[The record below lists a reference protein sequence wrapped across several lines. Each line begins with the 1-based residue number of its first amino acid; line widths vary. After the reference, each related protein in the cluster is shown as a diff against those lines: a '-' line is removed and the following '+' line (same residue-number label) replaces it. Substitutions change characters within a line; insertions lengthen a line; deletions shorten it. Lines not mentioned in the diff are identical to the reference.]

1 MSKHLKRLAAPRSWS
16 IPRKT
21 NVYTTKP
28 RPGAHPVERALPLGT
43 FLRDH
48 LHLVAT
54 GREAARVIGAG
65 DVMVDGRV
73 VKDAKF
79 AVGFMDSI
87 SVPKV
92 GKAWRVS
99 IDEKARLRLVPIG
112 AQDASWKLAQIDSKT
127 TVSGGRTQL
136 NMHDGRNL
144 LVKKDDYATGDVLKV
159 EVPSQKVLGHFPLKE
174 GAQVLVVDGR
184 HAGEVAPVKAIEVT
198 KSHKPNLIHLS
209 SGDLA
214 FTTIKPYAFPIGDKS
229 NLPSGQAD
237 GAGSVLERNPAPAA
251 PRPKKAEGDKPAGEK
266 PARAPKAEKAPK
278 TEVTPNVS

>member
-1 MSKHLKRLAAPRSWS
+1 MSKHLKRLAVPRSWS

-28 RPGAHPVERALPLGT
+28 RPGAHPIERALPLST

-48 LHLVAT
+48 LRLVAT
-54 GREAARVIGAG
+54 GREAARVVGAG
-65 DVMVDGRV
+65 DVLVDGRV
-73 VKDAKF
+73 VKDPKF

-112 AQDASWKLAQIDSKT
+112 AQDAGWKLARVQDKT
-127 TVSGGRTQL
+127 TISGGRTQL
-136 NMHDGRNL
+136 NLHDGRNL

-159 EVPSQKVLGHFPLKE
+159 ELPSQKVLGHFPLKE
-174 GAQVLVVDGR
+174 GAQVLITDGR

-198 KSHKPNLIHLS
+198 RSHKPNLIHLTAADAS
-209 SGDLA
+209 
-214 FTTIKPYAFPIGDKS
+214 FTTVKHYAFPIGDKS
-229 NLPSGQAD
+229 NLPSGAEERS
-237 GAGSVLERNPAPAA
+237 GTALERRPATPATPASPPAAEAPA
-251 PRPKKAEGDKPAGEK
+251 PRPARSKSPEVKPI
-266 PARAPKAEKAPK
+266 
-278 TEVTPNVS
+278 VS